1 MCIRDSFPIDTYLIK
16 KNETY
21 ELDFDLENIENLI
34 EKDYEY
40 IFYKGKLYH
49 LNAKE
54 QELIEDLKQ
63 NELDKL
69 IISKDKLD
77 LFNKGLLKVV
87 RKKLKIDSSVDDI
100 VLPSIIKAKLY
111 FDIRNEYIISNI
123 VFNYDDKEI
132 DYFNKSNEILR
143 DINFETSVLNDIGK
157 YGFIL
162 EKDKLVL
169 RDIEQEVEFLEI
181 GLEQLATKYE
191 IFTLSLIHI
200 SEPTRPY

>member
-1 MCIRDSFPIDTYLIK
+1 MIYFIIMIVFSPFTAVIPAVYAV
-16 KNETY
+16 
-21 ELDFDLENIENLI
+21 NL
-34 EKDYEY
+34 
-40 IFYKGKLYH
+40 
-49 LNAKE
+49 
-54 QELIEDLKQ
+54 
-63 NELDKL
+63 
-69 IISKDKLD
+69 
-77 LFNKGLLKVV
+77 LF
-87 RKKLKIDSSVDDI
+87 RKKLKIDSSVVDI

-162 EKDKLVL
+162 EKDKLIL

-191 IFTLSLIHI
+191 IFTTEKFKNIKI
-200 SEPTRPY
+200 

>member
-169 RDIEQEVEFLEI
+169 RDIEQEVEFL
-181 GLEQLATKYE
+181 
-191 IFTLSLIHI
+191 
-200 SEPTRPY
+200 

>member
-1 MCIRDSFPIDTYLIK
+1 MP
-16 KNETY
+16 
-21 ELDFDLENIENLI
+21 
-34 EKDYEY
+34 
-40 IFYKGKLYH
+40 
-49 LNAKE
+49 KE

-69 IISKDKLD
+69 ISKDKLD

-87 RKKLKIDSSVDDI
+87 RKKLKIDSSVVDI

-143 DINFETSVLNDIGK
+143 DINFETSVLNDVGK

-162 EKDKLVL
+162 EK
-169 RDIEQEVEFLEI
+169 R
-181 GLEQLATKYE
+181 
-191 IFTLSLIHI
+191 
-200 SEPTRPY
+200 